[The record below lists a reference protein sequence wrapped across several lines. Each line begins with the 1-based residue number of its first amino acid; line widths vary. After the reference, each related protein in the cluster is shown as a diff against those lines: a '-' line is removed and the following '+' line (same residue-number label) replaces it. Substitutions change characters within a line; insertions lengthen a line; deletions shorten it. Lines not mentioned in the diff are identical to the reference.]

1 MKKLDITFED
11 NGFIF
16 KAISFNIKTNTLQV
30 DKFDKSNNFIKKTE
44 IKMAQIPKKVKQKLN
59 PLKSKK

>member
-1 MKKLDITFED
+1 MKNLNITFED

-16 KAISFNIKTNTLQV
+16 KAISFNIKTNTLHV
-30 DKFDKSNNFIKKTE
+30 EKYDKQNNFIKKTE
-44 IKMAQIPKKVKQKLN
+44 IKMAQIPKKIKQKLN